1 MKRTNLIIIAAL
13 LVFLVVA
20 PLLSSLLNLYIDW
33 LFFTET
39 GYTTVFTK
47 TLTTQLASGCCF
59 GLLFLGAALINLF
72 FARRVEFTRP
82 DRYNISGT
90 PITINLAPLRTL
102 QRAVTFVIVFIV
114 TVMMGKWGAS
124 LWSEILM
131 FTNAASFGQND
142 PVFGRDLGFYLF
154 QYPLFESLKQFVD
167 FTLILSILL
176 AGIVYFLG
184 GGILVNQRQIMID
197 PRVKRHLGILLGL
210 LIMNMGPGFYLESM
224 KMLYAEHGV
233 IFGASYTDVHAKLPA
248 YRLLAMLAPVAGAAM
263 ITGMFRR
270 QRRLMM
276 ISLGGLF
283 AVYFLGILVYPAI
296 LQKFKV
302 APNEIVM
309 ETPYIENNIR
319 MTRLGYDLERI
330 QEIPFDVSYNLAAR
344 DIDRNDATIRN
355 IRLWDHAPLLR
366 TYSQLQQIRT
376 YYRFQDVDNDRYTVN
391 GQYLQVMLSP
401 RELSYADL
409 PSKNWINERLI
420 FTHGNGITLGPVSRI
435 SREGLPEFFIK
446 DIPPASSVDLK
457 VKRPEIY
464 YGELSNDYVIVRT
477 KIPEFSY
484 PTPEGGN
491 IYTSYGGTGGVETGS
506 LFRRLLFS
514 LKYRTEKIL
523 FSSDITDNSRVLI
536 FRNIKERFQKIAPFL
551 LFDHDP
557 YLVITD
563 DGRLVWM
570 VDAYTASSRLPYS
583 KPSVRRTNY
592 VRNAVKATL
601 DAYNGTVTYYV
612 SDPDDKIIQ
621 VYRRIFPA
629 LFKDMAGMPADLKR
643 HVRYPQWL
651 LQLQASIYA
660 AYHMTDPKV
669 FYNKENLWEIP
680 VFEEKMM
687 QPYYTIMKLPSEK
700 REEYI
705 LLLPYTPAK
714 RDNLAAWLAARCDAP
729 DYGKLVVY
737 TFPRDRL
744 VFGPRQ
750 VDARINQD
758 SYISQQLTL
767 WNQRGSRVIR
777 GSLLVIPVERSLLY
791 VQPLYLAAA
800 DAVGLPE
807 LRRVIVAYENEVV
820 MEENLELALQRL
832 FGARKAG
839 AAGPPAGTG
848 TAAAAVSAPAGRASL
863 KELAAEAMKSYQR
876 ATEMQRQGNWSG
888 YGEELRKLEQLLKKM
903 AN

>member
-1 MKRTNLIIIAAL
+1 MKKANIIFISILLII
-13 LVFLVVA
+13 LVVA
-20 PLLSSLLNLYIDW
+20 PLFSSLLNLYIDW
-33 LFFTET
+33 LFFNET
-39 GYTTVFTK
+39 GYTAVFST
-47 TLTTQLASGCCF
+47 TLLTQAGSGLCF
-59 GLLFLGAALINLF
+59 GTLF
-72 FARRVEFTRP
+72 FVVALANLILARRLEFTRP
-82 DRYNISGT
+82 DRYNITGT

-102 QRAVTFVIVFIV
+102 QRVVTFFILV
-114 TVMMGKWGAS
+114 VVAFMMGKWGAS
-124 LWSEILM
+124 LWSEVLM
-131 FTNAASFGQND
+131 FANAVPAGQSD
-142 PVFGRDLGFYLF
+142 PVFGKDIGFYLF
-154 QYPLFESLKQFVD
+154 KYPFFESLKQFVD
-167 FTLILSILL
+167 FTIVLSAIL

-184 GGILVNQRQIMID
+184 GGILLNQRQIMID
-197 PRVKRHLGILLGL
+197 PRVKRHLGILVGL
-210 LIMNMGPGFYLESM
+210 LIINMGPGFYLESL

-233 IFGASYTDVHAKLPA
+233 IFGASYTDVHAKLTA
-248 YRLLAMLAPVAGAAM
+248 YRLLGFLAPLAGAAM
-263 ITGMFRR
+263 ITGMFRS
-270 QRRLMM
+270 QRNLTL
-276 ISLGGLF
+276 ISLGTLF
-283 AVYFLGILVYPAI
+283 AVYLLGILVYPAV

-302 APNEIVM
+302 APNEMIM

-319 MTRLGYDLERI
+319 MTRFGYDLDRI
-330 QEIPFDVSYNLAAR
+330 QEIPFDVAYNLTGR
-344 DIDRNDATIRN
+344 DIDKNDATIRN

-376 YYRFQDVDNDRYTVN
+376 YYRFQDVDNDRYQVN

-420 FTHGNGITLGPVSRI
+420 FTHGNGLTLGPVSRI

-446 DIPPASSVDLK
+446 DIPPAGTTDLK

-464 YGELSNDYVIVRT
+464 YGEMSNDYVIVKT

-506 LFRRLLFS
+506 LSRRLLFS
-514 LKYRTEKIL
+514 LKYQTEKIL
-523 FSSDITDNSRVLI
+523 FSSDITGDSKILF
-536 FRNIKERFQKIAPFL
+536 FRNVRERFQKIAPFL
-551 LFDHDP
+551 VFDKDP

-563 DGRLVWM
+563 EGRLVWM
-570 VDAYTASSRLPYS
+570 VDAYTTSSRLPYS
-583 KPSVRRTNY
+583 KPAIRRINY

-601 DAYNGTVTYYV
+601 DAYNGTVNYYV
-612 SDPDDKIIQ
+612 SDPTDKIVQ
-621 VYRRIFPA
+621 VYMRIFPS
-629 LFKDMAGMPADLKR
+629 LFKDMAALPADLKR
-643 HVRYPQWL
+643 HIRYPQWL
-651 LQLQASIYA
+651 LQLQASVYA
-660 AYHMTDPKV
+660 AYHMTDPKI

-687 QPYYTIMKLPSEK
+687 EPYYTIMKLPSEK
-700 REEYI
+700 QEEYI

-729 DYGKLVVY
+729 HYGKLVVY

-744 VFGPRQ
+744 VFGPKQ

-800 DAVGLPE
+800 DTVGLPE

-820 MEENLELALQRL
+820 MEENLELSLQRL

-839 AAGPPAGTG
+839 TVPAASPGG
-848 TAAAAVSAPAGRASL
+848 TASSSPASAGSPSL
-863 KELAAEAMKSYQR
+863 KELAAEAMKTYQR

-888 YGEELRKLEQLLKKM
+888 YGEEIRKLEVLLKKM

>member
-1 MKRTNLIIIAAL
+1 MKKANLIFIAVL
-13 LVFLVVA
+13 LVILVVA

-33 LFFTET
+33 LFFVET
-39 GYTTVFTK
+39 GYTAVFTK
-47 TLTTQLASGCCF
+47 TLTTQIAAGFLF

-72 FARRVEFTRP
+72 FARRVEFSRP
-82 DRYNISGT
+82 DQYNISGT
-90 PITINLAPLRTL
+90 PITINLAPLRTI
-102 QRAVTFVIVFIV
+102 QRAVTFFILLVV
-114 TVMMGKWGAS
+114 TFMMGKWGAT
-124 LWSEILM
+124 LWSEILL
-131 FTNAASFGQND
+131 FTNALTVGQND
-142 PVFGRDLGFYLF
+142 PVFGRDIGFYLF
-154 QYPLFESLKQFVD
+154 QYPFFESLKQFVD
-167 FTLILSILL
+167 FTLILCAIL

-184 GGILVNQRQIMID
+184 GGILVNQRQITID
-197 PRVKRHLGILLGL
+197 PRVKRHLGILIGL
-210 LIMNMGPGFYLESM
+210 MIINMGPGFYLEALR
-224 KMLYAEHGV
+224 MLYAEHGV
-233 IFGASYTDVHAKLPA
+233 IFGASYTDVHAKLAA
-248 YRLLAMLAPVAGAAM
+248 YRLLAFLAPAAGAVLIA
-263 ITGMFRR
+263 GMFKR
-270 QRRLMM
+270 QRRLTM
-276 ISLGGLF
+276 IALGALF
-283 AVYFLGILVYPAI
+283 AVYFIGIMIYPAL

-302 APNEIVM
+302 APNEMVM

-319 MTRLGYDLERI
+319 MTRLGYDLDRI
-330 QEIPFDVSYNLAAR
+330 EEIPFDVDYNLTGR
-344 DIDRNDATIRN
+344 DIDKNDATIRN
-355 IRLWDHAPLLR
+355 IRLWDHSPLLR

-446 DIPPASSVDLK
+446 DIPPAGSTDLK
-457 VKRPEIY
+457 VQRPEIY
-464 YGELSNDYVIVRT
+464 YGEMSNDYVIVKT

-491 IYTSYGGTGGVETGS
+491 IYTSYGGAGGVKTGS
-506 LFRRLLFS
+506 LTRRLLFS
-514 LKYRTEKIL
+514 LKYQTEKIF
-523 FSSDITDNSRVLI
+523 FSSDITADSKILF
-536 FRNIKERFQKIAPFL
+536 FRNVKERFQKIAPFL

-570 VDAYTASSRLPYS
+570 VDAYTVSSRLPYS
-583 KPSVRRTNY
+583 KPSVRRINY

-601 DAYNGTVTYYV
+601 DAYDGTVTYYV
-612 SDPDDKIIQ
+612 SDPSDKIIQ

-629 LFKDMAGMPADLKR
+629 LFKDLAVMPEDLKR
-643 HVRYPQWL
+643 HIRYPQWL
-651 LQLQASIYA
+651 LQLQASVYA
-660 AYHMTDPKV
+660 AYHMTDPKI

-680 VFEEKMM
+680 VFEEKTM

-729 DYGKLVVY
+729 HYGKLVVY

-744 VFGPRQ
+744 VFGPKQ

-767 WNQRGSRVIR
+767 WSQRGSRVIR

-791 VQPLYLAAA
+791 VQPLYLAAS

-832 FGARKAG
+832 FGSRKAG
-839 AAGPPAGTG
+839 AVTTTTAGAP
-848 TAAAAVSAPAGRASL
+848 AAAAAPGRTSV
-863 KELAAEAMKSYQR
+863 KELAAEAMKTYQR
-876 ATEMQRQGNWSG
+876 AADMQRQGNWAG
-888 YGEELRKLEQLLKKM
+888 YGEEIRKLEQLLKKM